1 MKKLTAIV
9 LALALLLTLTAC
21 GKKQE
26 TETTESAQLA
36 NPWTDVNTA
45 AEAAKGADV
54 ESFELPDDGAATS
67 AGAVKWTGYRWMR
80 GLAQAKG
87 TIGSAELTVRKGFKA
102 DNGDISGDYNE
113 YTNGWT
119 VEVGD
124 CIVYCYGNAEG
135 KAMKACWENG
145 AYGYSLNIRGQG
157 DDAGSYG
164 VADDVIYALVTLT
177 K

>member
-9 LALALLLTLTAC
+9 LALALLLALTAC

-26 TETTESAQLA
+26 EAESTQLA
-36 NPWTDVNTA
+36 NPWTDVKTA
-45 AEAAKGADV
+45 AEAAEGADV
-54 ESFELPDDGAATS
+54 GSFELPDDGANTS
-67 AGAVKWTGYRWMR
+67 AGAVNWTDYRWMR
-80 GLAQAKG
+80 GLAQADG
-87 TIGSAELTVRKGFKA
+87 AIGAAELTVRKGFKA

-119 VEVGD
+119 VTVGD

-145 AYGYSLNIRGQG
+145 AYDYSIGVRGQG
-157 DDAGSYG
+157 DEADSYG
-164 VADDVIYALVTLT
+164 VADDVIYALVALT